1 MVQKEQEWISIPMTV
16 DVPFRFAAGQYM
28 TKKLFEAIMKRMGIR
43 ITARRV
49 TKYIPFLGQ
58 GISASISFG
67 AMKIVTNSHINDCY
81 EVAKNLIEMNKS
93 K

>member
-1 MVQKEQEWISIPMTV
+1 
-16 DVPFRFAAGQYM
+16 
-28 TKKLFEAIMKRMGIR
+28 MGIR
-43 ITARRV
+43 IAARQV
-49 TKYIPFLGQ
+49 AKYVPILGQ

-81 EVAKNLIEMNKS
+81 EVAKELIETNKA